1 MECANAQPIKPQNTT
16 QQIAERIADGAGNKS
31 SRGVGGKAGEG
42 EQQNRSNLH
51 AAWFK

>member
-16 QQIAERIADGAGNKS
+16 QQIAERIADGSG
-31 SRGVGGKAGEG
+31 SREGEEERKG